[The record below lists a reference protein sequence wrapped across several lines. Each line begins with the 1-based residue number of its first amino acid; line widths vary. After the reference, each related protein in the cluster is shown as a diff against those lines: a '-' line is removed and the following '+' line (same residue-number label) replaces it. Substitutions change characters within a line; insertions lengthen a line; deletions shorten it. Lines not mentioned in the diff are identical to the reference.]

1 MNTVFNL
8 LKDPAVRKHPAAL
21 LGSNDLGRLDLFI
34 STYAMACEAAGNTA
48 PLLTPGGVSVNL
60 FREYIARKENMES
73 TGGIGHIL
81 LTGAGGDTK
90 KAWEKFFAYVDSFA
104 ALQITARQ
112 KMRITEEHRKYQK
125 EHYPVYTYENG
136 ELQPREFLPAEMFFK
151 ISLSD
156 GLCWIEDRN
165 RALLQSIASEADT
178 NRHMLQMFGDV
189 CWEPIEE

>member
-1 MNTVFNL
+1 MNTVFDL
-8 LKDPAVRKHPAAL
+8 LNDPTVRKHPVAL
-21 LGSNDLGRLDLFI
+21 LGSNDPGRLDLFI

-81 LTGAGGDTK
+81 LTGAGGDTAR
-90 KAWEKFFAYVDSFA
+90 AWEKFFAYVDSFT

-112 KMRITEEHRKYQK
+112 KMQITEEHRKYQK
-125 EHYPVYTYENG
+125 EQFPIYVYKAG
-136 ELQPREFLPAEMFFK
+136 DMQPEEYTQCETICK

-156 GLCWIEDRN
+156 GLCWIENDKHELLCNITQEEDADRF
-165 RALLQSIASEADT
+165 LKQLYGE
-178 NRHMLQMFGDV
+178 V
-189 CWEPIEE
+189 CWKPC